1 MQHEICISY
10 PVFSVISINSFKFFC
25 LLVFLVC
32 SVHFFTVSSFHFNIL
47 FLSAKCGY
55 LNWWSLVA
63 EGKKTT
69 NKNKQKQQQK
79 KDDKKN
85 CLTKKFSFFL
95 GMFSN
100 VSFVS
105 ISLNFLL
112 FGTEVLSGIICADVI
127 LTSEKR
133 IYIDNSKKLLLIS
146 QLI

>member
-1 MQHEICISY
+1 MQHKICISY

-79 KDDKKN
+79 K
-85 CLTKKFSFFL
+85 
-95 GMFSN
+95 
-100 VSFVS
+100 
-105 ISLNFLL
+105 
-112 FGTEVLSGIICADVI
+112 
-127 LTSEKR
+127 R
-133 IYIDNSKKLLLIS
+133 WQKKLFNKKIFFFFGDVFKCQFCEYQFEFS
-146 QLI
+146 TVRYRSFNWYHMCRCNIDIRKTYIHR